1 MFDTER
7 QTLVYYAVYLRD
19 GEEHLYDD
27 LEDPLQ
33 MNNLVGCDDHKA
45 VLADIKEKMRME
57 MERVNDRFHP
67 VDYYRQNW
75 VRDRIIQRI
84 KAN

>member
-1 MFDTER
+1 MSDTER
-7 QTLVYYAVYLRD
+7 QIIVNCAVCLRD
-19 GEEHLYDD
+19 GEDHLYDG
-27 LEDPLQ
+27 LAVPLQ
-33 MNNLVGCDDHKA
+33 MNNLAGSDDHRA
-45 VLADIKEKMRME
+45 VLADIKKKMRIE